1 MKYIKDTDWDAY
13 YSKEVKLASVSR
25 WWTVFYLKRLLSKFI
40 KKESPKIIELGGGD
54 SCCIDSLIREFSPS
68 QYSVVDKN
76 QLGLEKL
83 KKRYASDSKVSTEQI
98 DLLESDFSSNADLV
112 LSLGLIEHFDKNGTE
127 KLIETHFKSV
137 ETGGLILI
145 TFPTPTP
152 LYRIARKISE
162 ALGLWIFHDE
172 RPLKKEEVETTA
184 NKWGQQLHYSIN
196 WPIIFT
202 QGIVIYKKL

>member
-1 MKYIKDTDWDAY
+1 MKPAKDTDWNAY
-13 YSKEVKLASVSR
+13 YSKPIQVASISR
-25 WWTVFYLKRLLSKFI
+25 WWTVFYLNQLLAKFI
-40 KKESPKIIELGGGD
+40 EKESPKIVELGGGD
-54 SCCIDSLIREFSPS
+54 SCCIDSIMKEFSPS

-83 KKRYASDSKVSTEQI
+83 KKRFASDSKVSTEQM
-98 DLLESDFSSNADLV
+98 DLLESEFSSNADLV
-112 LSLGLIEHFDKNGTE
+112 LSLGLIEHFDKSGTE

-137 ETGGLILI
+137 QAGGLVLI

-152 LYRIARKISE
+152 LYKVARKISE

-172 RPLKKEEVETTA
+172 RPLMKEEVEATA
-184 NKWGQQLHYSIN
+184 NKWGQRLHYSIN

-202 QGIVIYKKL
+202 QGIVIYKKS